1 VNPRLLRL
9 RAEIASDLAAFDARI
24 SELRSI
30 DLDLPTPATMA
41 QAAVALHHAYGAI
54 ESALTRVARTLD
66 GGLPEGA
73 DWHQALLD
81 TMALHIAGLRPAVLS
96 AESVAHAR
104 VLLAFRHFFR
114 HAYAATWDAARL
126 NALRVHATAIEA
138 PLHADF
144 ARLDKLLVDLSSG
157 TPA

>member
-114 HAYAATWDAARL
+114 HAYAATWEAARL

>member
-1 VNPRLLRL
+1 
-9 RAEIASDLAAFDARI
+9 
-24 SELRSI
+24 
-30 DLDLPTPATMA
+30 
-41 QAAVALHHAYGAI
+41 LHHAYGAI

-114 HAYAATWDAARL
+114 HAYAATWEAARL

>member
-104 VLLAFRHFFR
+104 VLLAGRHIFRP
-114 HAYAATWDAARL
+114 AYAATWDAARL

>member
-1 VNPRLLRL
+1 MNPRLLRL

>member
-1 VNPRLLRL
+1 MNPRLLRL

-114 HAYAATWDAARL
+114 HAYAATWEAARL

>member
-30 DLDLPTPATMA
+30 DLDAPTPATMA
-41 QAAVALHHAYGAI
+41 QAAVALHHAYGAV

-81 TMALHIAGLRPAVLS
+81 SMALHIAGLRPAVLS
-96 AESVAHAR
+96 ADTVAHAR

-126 NALRVHATAIEA
+126 NALRDDATALEA

-144 ARLDKLLVDLSSG
+144 ARLDELLADLASG
-157 TPA
+157 AHA